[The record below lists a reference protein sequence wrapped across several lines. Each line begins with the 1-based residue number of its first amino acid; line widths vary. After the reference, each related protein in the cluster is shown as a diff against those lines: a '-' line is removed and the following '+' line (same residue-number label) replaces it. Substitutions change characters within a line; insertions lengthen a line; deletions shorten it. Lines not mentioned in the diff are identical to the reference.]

1 MKKMLFL
8 TFLIFTALMACKKT
22 EVVSCGD
29 TFELDKDQTVTICD
43 IKIRLDSV
51 QDSRCPESVVCIHAG
66 EAIAKLT
73 FTKGNE
79 EVLKFLK
86 VTGKTAKPD
95 TVLVFDKKAILFS
108 VSPYPN
114 AQTPIA
120 QKDYKL
126 QMKVE

>member
-1 MKKMLFL
+1 MKKMLFF

-29 TFELDKDQTVTICD
+29 TFQLNKEQTVTICD

-51 QDSRCPESVVCIHAG
+51 QDSRCPEGVVCVHAG

-73 FTKGNE
+73 FMKGNE
-79 EVLKFLK
+79 EVLKALK
-86 VTGKTAKPD
+86 VIGRSPKAD
-95 TVLVFDKKAILFS
+95 TVAVFDKKVILFS
-108 VSPYPN
+108 ISPYPN
-114 AQTPIA
+114 STSPIL

>member
-1 MKKMLFL
+1 MKKMLFF

-22 EVVSCGD
+22 EVVSCGN
-29 TFELDKDQTVTICD
+29 TFELTKDQTVTICN

-51 QDSRCPESVVCIHAG
+51 QDSRCSEGVVCVHAG

-73 FTKGNE
+73 FMKGNE
-79 EVLKFLK
+79 EIFKSLK
-86 VTGKTAKPD
+86 VTGRTSKPD
-95 TVLVFDKKAILFS
+95 TVLVFDKKAILFT
-108 VSPYPN
+108 VTPYPT
-114 AQTPIA
+114 ATTPIA